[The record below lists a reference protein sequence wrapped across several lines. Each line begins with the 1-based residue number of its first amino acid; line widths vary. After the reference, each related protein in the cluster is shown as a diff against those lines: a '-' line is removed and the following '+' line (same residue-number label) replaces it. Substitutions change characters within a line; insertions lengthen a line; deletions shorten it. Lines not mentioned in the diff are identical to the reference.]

1 MQPLRPRMSF
11 NLVLLVA
18 DHQSISLRRHPLQL
32 ALTSGLGLGTL
43 GVHLVLQSLL
53 TLLLGLGTV
62 DLKEDNTLIHHGTLA
77 TPGFCCPS
85 RNWMG

>member
-11 NLVLLVA
+11 KKVVLLVIR
-18 DHQSISLRRHPLQL
+18 QQGISLCRHSLHL

-43 GVHLVLQSLL
+43 GIHLILERLL

-62 DLKEDNTLIHHGTLA
+62 DLN
-77 TPGFCCPS
+77 
-85 RNWMG
+85 